1 MARRP
6 GTTPRWRQPL
16 FWVLLSIP
24 TLLLLYAG
32 LLLATL
38 PAKSG
43 REASFTDF
51 SRRANDNLVQS
62 AVLLDFDD
70 LILFSSAGVDYY
82 AALPNNDVTID
93 RLLGAAVAQGV
104 PLEVDQQRVKGLIAP
119 FSFIIPGL
127 LFVAVFFL
135 IFLLG
140 RSGGSLMRVGKRR
153 GEGSDDQATF
163 ADVAGAD
170 EVVAE
175 LREVRDFLKHPE
187 RYKAFGAEPPRGVLL
202 VGPPGTGKT
211 LLARA
216 VAGEAGVPFYS
227 ISGTEFVEMWVGV
240 GAARVRDLFKRVR
253 QEAPAILFIDEL
265 DAAGRARGVG
275 GATGGESEREQT
287 LNQLLVEM
295 DGFDR
300 YSGVVLIGATNRP
313 DVLDPAILRRGRFDR
328 QIVVDLPDRAG
339 RLAILEVH
347 ARGKRLER
355 SVRLEALAAQTPG
368 MSGADLA
375 SVMNEAAILSAR
387 KNKPVIG
394 VADLEEAVDRVLA
407 GNERRARVLTPEEK
421 RAVAYH
427 EAGHAIVAWALPG
440 TDPVTK
446 ITVVSRGT
454 SLGLTWMVPEQERF
468 LTTETE
474 LRSRMAMS
482 LGGMAAEELVLGE
495 TTSGPRADLRTATR
509 IARTM
514 VCELGMSE
522 TLGRLALGQ
531 IVGSPFLGS
540 DVHQADYSDE
550 VGAEIDRE
558 MRRLTNEAFALAS
571 DVLTANRDLLDSLAM
586 ALVERETLREAELQ
600 DFMQA
605 VVRPERDLRSDE
617 PHLGR
622 LAIRGLPS
630 RSTRPG

>member
-1 MARRP
+1 M
-6 GTTPRWRQPL
+6 

-24 TLLLLYAG
+24 TLLLFYVA

-38 PAKSG
+38 PDTSG
-43 REASFTDF
+43 KEVSFTEF
-51 SRRANDNLVQS
+51 SQRVNESRVQS
-62 AVLLDFDD
+62 AVLLDFDN
-70 LILFSSAGVDYY
+70 IVLFDSDGVEYHTRLPSNIATVDSA
-82 AALPNNDVTID
+82 LQ
-93 RLLGAAVAQGV
+93 RAVAQNV
-104 PLEVDQQRVKGLIAP
+104 PLEVDQQRVKGLLAP
-119 FSFIIPGL
+119 FSFIVPGL
-127 LFVAVFFL
+127 MFLAIFFL

-140 RSGGSLMRVGKRR
+140 RSGSGISRVGNRKK
-153 GEGSDDQATF
+153 EGSDDKATF

-170 EVVAE
+170 EAVAE

-187 RYKAFGAEPPRGVLL
+187 RFKAFGAEPPRGILL

-240 GAARVRDLFKRVR
+240 GAARVRELFKRVR

-275 GATGGESEREQT
+275 GATGGEAEREQT

-300 YSGVVLIGATNRP
+300 FSGVVLIGATNRP

-328 QIVVDLPDRAG
+328 QVVVDLPDRAG
-339 RLAILEVH
+339 RLAILKVH

-355 SVRLEALAAQTPG
+355 SVKLDALAAQTPG

-387 KNKPVIG
+387 NNKPLIG
-394 VADLEEAVDRVLA
+394 VAELEEAVDRVLA
-407 GNERRARVLTPEEK
+407 GNERRTRVLTPEEK

-427 EAGHAIVAWALPG
+427 EGGHAIVAWALPG

-446 ITVVSRGT
+446 ITIVSRGT
-454 SLGLTWMVPEQERF
+454 SLGLTWMVPDQERF

-474 LRSRMAMS
+474 LRSRMAVS
-482 LGGMAAEELVLGE
+482 LGGMAAEQLVLGE
-495 TTSGPRADLRTATR
+495 TTSGPRTDLRTATR

-522 TLGRLALGQ
+522 SLGRLALGQ
-531 IVGSPFLGS
+531 IVGSPFLGG
-540 DVHQADYSDE
+540 DVHQADYSDD
-550 VGAEIDRE
+550 VAAEIDRE
-558 MRRLTNEAFALAS
+558 MRRLTNEAFALAA
-571 DVLTANRDLLDSLAM
+571 DTLEANRDVLDSLAM
-586 ALVERETLREAELQ
+586 ALVEVETLREPELTK
-600 DFMQA
+600 FSEA
-605 VVRPERDLRSDE
+605 VVRPVRDPRSDQSQTA
-617 PHLGR
+617 GR
-622 LAIRGLPS
+622 LAIQAVPS
-630 RSTRPG
+630 RSSARQR